1 MAGSL
6 LSVANGMGLGIGTA
20 ADLNALTTLQTNI
33 RNFLDG
39 VSSLYLALLW
49 VHDPMIS
56 IFSLCEDS
64 LESVCLSRIE
74 FFQAGVLSIF
84 SHQRQYQVVRK
95 RV

>member
-56 IFSLCEDS
+56 NSSLCEDS
-64 LESVCLSRIE
+64 LEFVCLSRIE
-74 FFQAGVLSIF
+74 FLQAGVLSIF
-84 SHQRQYQVVRK
+84 LAPAPVSGGP
-95 RV
+95 